1 MTKLITLD
9 ELEYIVK
16 SCKRNKSPG
25 LDGLSYEFYQATFD
39 IIGSDLLEVYLS
51 QLAKKVLIPSK
62 G

>member
-16 SCKRNKSPG
+16 NCKRNKSPG

>member
-25 LDGLSYEFYQATFD
+25 LDGLSYEFYQATFA